1 MGSPTLNNSVVIISF
16 LFLIL
21 HIQFLSNRSPVVSLQ
36 YGRGLR
42 PSITSQDSTTSE
54 APLIQSQSHSPR
66 ILTSLP
72 EHVIQIDDDAIV
84 TVSNNTKHM
93 CLYCNICH

>member
-1 MGSPTLNNSVVIISF
+1 MGSPTLDNSVVIISF

-54 APLIQSQSHSPR
+54 ASLIQSQSHSPR
-66 ILTSLP
+66 ALTSLP
-72 EHVIQIDDDAIV
+72 EHAIQMDDDAIV
-84 TVSNNTKHM
+84 TVSNNTKLM
-93 CLYCNICH
+93 YMYSSLQ

>member
-1 MGSPTLNNSVVIISF
+1 MGSPTLDNSVVIISF

-21 HIQFLSNRSPVVSLQ
+21 HIQFLPNRSPVVSLQ
-36 YGRGLR
+36 YGRDLR

-54 APLIQSQSHSPR
+54 APLIQSHSPR

-72 EHVIQIDDDAIV
+72 EHVIQMDDDAIV
-84 TVSNNTKHM
+84 TVSNNTKHNM